1 MAISMPKTLYTRIE
15 ARNHRL
21 LAAYAARWGLTLQ
34 IVIERVV
41 DQLLY
46 QVSEEYEPAPWLR
59 AAIEDGELELRR
71 CGEDET
77 RITVR
82 SVSA

>member
-21 LAAYAARWGLTLQ
+21 LSAYAARWGLTLQ
-34 IVIERVV
+34 TVIERAV
-41 DQLLY
+41 DMILF
-46 QVSEEYEPAPWLR
+46 QVDEQFEPPPWLIS
-59 AAIEDGELELRR
+59 AIEDGELDLQR

-77 RITVR
+77 KVTVR